1 VRDNPRVLITGACRG
16 VGRACA
22 EALAARGAELVLCD
36 KDLPGLVEVAES
48 LGAASH
54 FCDVASEVSVAAFAA
69 EILKRYSSLDMVINA
84 AGGGYERTLGTYR
97 VSRALVPALVRG
109 THKIL
114 VNVPPSPEDGDA
126 AIFPYASSRLAFHRL
141 SSALAFETQGAS
153 ITVLIANPTRR
164 RLTQVL
170 PDPNAGT
177 WVETSDL
184 GRPDRE
190 SVLTLA
196 WQVASLIGRTA
207 APRRHAS

>member
-1 VRDNPRVLITGACRG
+1 MRDNPRVLITGACRG

-22 EALAARGAELVLCD
+22 EALAARGAALILCD
-36 KDLPGLVEVAES
+36 KDLPALVEVAES
-48 LGAASH
+48 LGAARH
-54 FCDVASEVSVAAFAA
+54 FCDVASEGSVATFAE

-97 VSRALVPALVRG
+97 VSRALVPALIRG
-109 THKIL
+109 SHKIL
-114 VNVPPSPEDGDA
+114 INVPPSPEDGDA

-153 ITVLIANPTRR
+153 IAVLIGSPARG

-177 WVETSDL
+177 WIETSDL
-184 GRPDRE
+184 GQVSRE
-190 SVLTLA
+190 SVRTLA
-196 WQVASLIGRTA
+196 WQVASLIGQGV
-207 APRRHAS
+207 APRRHAG